1 MFDWSNCDSYNVICV
16 SEGDKLEAENFIE
29 EIILKDLEN
38 KRFDCVQTRHPPEP
52 SGYLHIGHVRNI
64 ILNYGIAE
72 KFGGVC
78 NLRYD
83 DTNPTKE
90 SQEFVD
96 AIQEDVKWLGYH
108 WNQIHYATDYF
119 QKNYEIAIEFIK
131 KGLAYVCDL
140 SPEEL
145 SKSRGTLTTPGV
157 ESPYRNRTIEENLRL
172 FEGMKNG
179 EFKPGERCLRAKIDM
194 ASPNMNMRDP
204 VIYRIQTNHH
214 QRIGN
219 SWKIYPSYDFSHP
232 LDDCLE
238 GVTHSICGPE
248 FEDHRPLYNWVV
260 ENSGLKNHSR
270 QIEYANLYIKGAIL
284 GKRFIKKLV
293 QDGKVSG
300 FDDPRLYTI
309 RGLRRRGV
317 LPNSLKNFVKAT
329 GVSKSN
335 ALIEP
340 AFFEHFV
347 RDELNSISK
356 RVMAVLNPLKVII
369 TNFEGEEDVLL
380 EDYPQNETTTQ
391 RVYKFTKELYIER
404 TDFEKVPPP
413 KFKRLF
419 PNGEVRLK
427 GAYIVKCVGF
437 DEDKDGNVTC
447 VYCEYDK
454 NTKSGSECT
463 KKVKG
468 TIHWVSEKYS
478 KKIEVRLLDNLVEEE
493 SADVVEGQEHAVDD
507 YNINPNSLVILN
519 NCLIESDVEFNFDD
533 RYQFLR
539 MGYFCLD
546 KDSTNEKL
554 VFNRTITLK
563 EGKF

>member
-1 MFDWSNCDSYNVICV
+1 MI
-16 SEGDKLEAENFIE
+16 EAENFIE
-29 EIILKDLEN
+29 DIIVKDI
-38 KRFDCVQTRHPPEP
+38 KDGRFDCIQTRHPPEP

-96 AIQEDVKWLGYH
+96 AIQEDVLWLGYK
-108 WNQIHYATDYF
+108 WNKIHYATDYF
-119 QKNYEIAIEFIK
+119 QKNYEIAVKLIK
-131 KGLAYVCDL
+131 EGLAYVCDL

-145 SKSRGTLTTPGV
+145 SKSRGTLTTPGQN
-157 ESPYRNRTIEENLRL
+157 SPYRDRSVEENLEL
-172 FEGMKNG
+172 FERMKNG
-179 EFKPGERCLRAKIDM
+179 EFETGERCLRAKIDM

-204 VIYRIQTNHH
+204 VIYRIQKNHH
-214 QRIGN
+214 QRIGD

-238 GVTHSICGPE
+238 GVSHSICGPE
-248 FEDHRPLYNWVV
+248 FEDHRPLYDWVV
-260 ENSGLKNHSR
+260 NHSGIENHSR
-270 QIEYANLYIKGAIL
+270 QVEYANLYIKGAIL

-317 LPNSLKNFVKAT
+317 LPEGLKNFVKAT

-335 ALIEP
+335 SLIEP
-340 AFFEHFV
+340 SFMEHFI
-347 RDELNSISK
+347 RDNLNEVSK
-356 RVMAVLNPLKVII
+356 RVMAVLNPLKLVV
-369 TNFEGEEDVLL
+369 TNFDGEEDIIL
-380 EDYPQNETTTQ
+380 EDYPQKEETTKRT
-391 RVYKFTKELYIER
+391 YKFTKELFIER
-404 TDFEKVPPP
+404 SDFEKVAPP
-413 KFKRLF
+413 KYHRLY
-419 PNGEVRLK
+419 PGAEVRLK
-427 GAYIVKCVGF
+427 GAYIVKCTGF
-437 DEDKDGNVTC
+437 DEDENGNVTC

-454 NTKSGSECT
+454 GTKSGTDCV

-468 TIHWVSEKYS
+468 TIHWVSQKYS
-478 KKIEVRLLDNLVEEE
+478 KCVECRLFENLVEEE
-493 SADVVEGQEHAVDD
+493 SAEAVEGQERAVDD
-507 YNINPNSLVILN
+507 YKINPNSIQILS
-519 NCLIESDVEFNFDD
+519 NCYVESDVDFNFED

-546 KDSTNEKL
+546 KDSTDEKL

-563 EGKF
+563 ESRK